1 FHQLT
6 GKALTLMAS
15 PALLLFL
22 LGVTVFVGLIS
33 GIYPAVVLSGF
44 QPVLTLKGSFK
55 SSGRGLALRKTLV
68 VLQFVITIVLVT
80 GIVIISSQMSF
91 IKHKDLGY
99 NKDALL
105 FLRINGN
112 TDVVKG
118 YEAFQN
124 ELKSSPL
131 ISGIATS
138 NSLIAGGL
146 GEGGSET
153 VDKAGNPLQV
163 NTARLRADSSFLS
176 VYGIQLVAGSNFSS
190 SAATDS
196 IRPIILNE
204 TAVRKI
210 GWSSNEAALG
220 KPFKMG
226 DQKGVVIGVTRDF
239 HFNSLGQAI
248 APLAIFPTGGHF
260 SRVTLRVDIRKADD
274 VIALLQNTWRKH
286 FPSALFDYDFVSEQI
301 KAQYKAD
308 ERFSDIFLYFSIL
321 SLLIACL
328 GLYGLIS
335 FAIFQKTKEI
345 GIRKVLGATVS
356 RLAIALSGN
365 FVKLVLLAYV
375 ISVPIAWYCMNR
387 WLEDFAYR
395 IGLSWWMFAVAGLL
409 VLLIA
414 ILTVGIQSIKAA
426 LVNPVKNL
434 RAE

>member
-1 FHQLT
+1 
-6 GKALTLMAS
+6 
-15 PALLLFL
+15 
-22 LGVTVFVGLIS
+22 
-33 GIYPAVVLSGF
+33 
-44 QPVLTLKGSFK
+44 
-55 SSGRGLALRKTLV
+55 
-68 VLQFVITIVLVT
+68 
-80 GIVIISSQMSF
+80 
-91 IKHKDLGY
+91 
-99 NKDALL
+99 
-105 FLRINGN
+105 
-112 TDVVKG
+112 
-118 YEAFQN
+118 
-124 ELKSSPL
+124 
-131 ISGIATS
+131 
-138 NSLIAGGL
+138 
-146 GEGGSET
+146 
-153 VDKAGNPLQV
+153 V